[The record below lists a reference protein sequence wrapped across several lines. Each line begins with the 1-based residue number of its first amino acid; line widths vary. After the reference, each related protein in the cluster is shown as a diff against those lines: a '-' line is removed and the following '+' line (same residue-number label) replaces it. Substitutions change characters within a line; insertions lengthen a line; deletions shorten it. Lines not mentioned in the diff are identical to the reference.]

1 MGIKDRLTVY
11 LGKQGL
17 VPEDIPKVIGCFV
30 AGKYITWF
38 TMIGICMRY
47 QPLRRTWHYFY
58 PELVARSGVWR
69 ERQRG
74 RFVEHRTRMFSWA
87 NERYEPLAS
96 RINIQRGVNRGPR
109 KWANGHHSH
118 YGRNSQ
124 SAGGG
129 STNEQQ
135 NGGRAYH
142 RETPSFFKRCS
153 MSMYNLMEKA
163 AARVGDNKA
172 WGFIS
177 TRILH
182 VNSRAFAFAVGE
194 SLILFKL
201 TFIFHAPLVLFT
213 VVRTFQWWRGVT
225 PPPLFA
231 ESPLKTVSKWATDL
245 NDLMQASIEELD
257 PLDSPSD
264 APSPIDSS
272 SSSAVAVKA
281 TDTPQTCDD
290 LD

>member
-38 TMIGICMRY
+38 TMIGICMRF
-47 QPLRRTWHYFY
+47 QPLRRTWCYFY
-58 PELVARSGVWR
+58 PELLARSGVWR

-74 RFVEHRTRMFSWA
+74 RLVEHRRRMFSWA
-87 NERYEPLAS
+87 NERYEPLAD
-96 RINIQRGVNRGPR
+96 RIKLQRSSNLGPR

-118 YGRNSQ
+118 NGRNHQSPGG
-124 SAGGG
+124 SAG
-129 STNEQQ
+129 EQQ
-135 NGGRAYH
+135 QHQDGRGH
-142 RETPSFFKRCS
+142 QRETPSFFKRYS
-153 MSMYNLMEKA
+153 VSMYNLMEKA

-172 WGFIS
+172 WGFVS

-194 SLILFKL
+194 SLVLFKL

-213 VVRTFQWWRGVT
+213 VVRAFQWWRGVT

-231 ESPLKTVSKWATDL
+231 ESPLKTVSQWATDL

-257 PLDSPSD
+257 PLESSTPSD
-264 APSPIDSS
+264 ASSPQLSDSS
-272 SSSAVAVKA
+272 PSVAVGSN
-281 TDTPQTCDD
+281 DTASKY
-290 LD
+290 